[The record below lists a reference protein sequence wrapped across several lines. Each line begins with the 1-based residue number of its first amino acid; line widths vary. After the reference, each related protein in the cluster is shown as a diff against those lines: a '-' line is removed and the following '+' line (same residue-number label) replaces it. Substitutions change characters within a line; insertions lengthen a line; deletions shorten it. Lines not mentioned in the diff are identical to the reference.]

1 MTDATLPAQLDA
13 AADGAF
19 SGKLADPADTL
30 TKRGGKGIVVYEG
43 QEYDRLAWTRRCAA
57 LGYTL
62 AAGEGAILN
71 AALVEVEKERDAL
84 RAKLTRY
91 KGKTRRLYA
100 MLKGELQGLRRD
112 RARVDW
118 LSDSAQLEA
127 IGIDDVGEAGGCV
140 GLDMYEHASIVAD
153 ERGNEGD
160 LTDTDLRRGF
170 RRMIDAAMA
179 VQPTPTGDTP

>member
-1 MTDATLPAQLDA
+1 MTDETPLDA

-71 AALVEVEKERDAL
+71 AALVEVEQERDAL
-84 RAKLTRY
+84 RKSVLDLLAVVH
-91 KGKTRRLYA
+91 G
-100 MLKGELQGLRRD
+100 D
-112 RARVDW
+112 
-118 LSDSAQLEA
+118 
-127 IGIDDVGEAGGCV
+127 GGHHTGSV
-140 GLDMYEHASIVAD
+140 GLQQSFADAERSFYALRTEVQRLRALVERAFQEGQDGRILDGHEQFIYDVAWEHS
-153 ERGNEGD
+153 
-160 LTDTDLRRGF
+160 
-170 RRMIDAAMA
+170 DAFKALA
-179 VQPTPTGDTP
+179 VQP